1 MSDWA
6 PLEEFY
12 GEGLS
17 GEQKRLLNPPPP
29 PEPELDAA

>member
-12 GEGLS
+12 GDDMPEILRS
-17 GEQKRLLNPPPP
+17 PPPP
-29 PEPELDAA
+29 PEPELEAA